1 VSGLTTRHVVHVVRE
16 IHRGL
21 LRDDVFMLAASIA
34 YAAVMSLFPLFVGV
48 IVLLSRFVERGHAQQ
63 AVVSVLTPYVPPAAL
78 TMVEQAFTTIAPV
91 PGTVGVLATLGLV
104 WTATAL
110 ASAIEHSLNRVLHAC
125 QVRPFWHR
133 KLVELALVLLAGGFM
148 SVSLLFNAAVAALGI
163 LAPLLA
169 AADFFGGL
177 HVLVTAASV
186 GSWIFSGLTFFIIYR
201 VLPQVR
207 LPPRTLLIGSLT
219 GLLLFEGIKPAFFW
233 YLRTLARYPVV
244 YGPLV
249 GVVVFM
255 IWVYLAALVLLIGA
269 EVMTLERSLVGDSRR
284 FGRSGGLAAG
294 L

>member
-1 VSGLTTRHVVHVVRE
+1 MGSLTTQRVGHVVRE

-34 YAAVMSLFPLFVGV
+34 YAGVMSLFPLFVGV
-48 IVLLSRFVERGHAQQ
+48 IILLDRFVERGHAQQ

-78 TMVEQAFTTIAPV
+78 AMMEQAFTTIAPAR
-91 PGTVGVLATLGLV
+91 GTVGVVATLGLV
-104 WTATAL
+104 WGAMAL

-125 QVRPFWHR
+125 QVRHFWRR

-148 SVSLLFNAAVAALGI
+148 SVFLLINAAAAALGI

-169 AADFFGGL
+169 AADFFRSL
-177 HVLVTAASV
+177 HVLVTATSV

-201 VLPQVR
+201 FLPNVR
-207 LPPRTLLIGSLT
+207 LPLRTLLIGSLT

-233 YLRTLARYPVV
+233 YLRTLGSYPVI

-269 EVMTLERSLVGDSRR
+269 EVMSQIPANGRR
-284 FGRSGGLAAG
+284 RQMS
-294 L
+294 